1 MVSKDYKGLCIIPI
15 ETSFLRSGTVEE
27 MLSIDYLDSIIDF
40 ANYRNLLV
48 KYLSTSKGIVDY
60 TTHIE
65 TETQKVHK
73 LYARIVAEQVYREC
87 IENFVSEV
95 YYMGRYD
102 TKTAK
107 DLIESI
113 KGYGVRVYSPIIGCK
128 PFIIP
133 KVLMLYKIS

>member
-73 LYARIVAEQVYREC
+73 LK
-87 IENFVSEV
+87 S
-95 YYMGRYD
+95 
-102 TKTAK
+102 
-107 DLIESI
+107 
-113 KGYGVRVYSPIIGCK
+113 
-128 PFIIP
+128 
-133 KVLMLYKIS
+133 